1 MDQGR
6 LDGQRQHQPRETRD
20 SPLVQHQLELREIG
34 EATVSLLPEDEGEA
48 LAFTYGLIGG
58 STLVRLQSRCTYG
71 EVFASAACD
80 CRDQLDAAWGKIVG
94 EGAGVIIYLDQEGRG
109 AGAVAKARAHF
120 DHERLGIDTFES
132 YRRQGIS
139 ADERHYDA
147 ASRLL
152 SALGIRSMRLLTNN
166 PEKVRAMSSAG
177 FDVTRQDIV
186 VQPSTSFENY
196 LDAKRRNGYF
206 I

>member
-1 MDQGR
+1 
-6 LDGQRQHQPRETRD
+6 
-20 SPLVQHQLELREIG
+20 
-34 EATVSLLPEDEGEA
+34 
-48 LAFTYGLIGG
+48 
-58 STLVRLQSRCTYG
+58 
-71 EVFASAACD
+71 
-80 CRDQLDAAWGKIVG
+80 
-94 EGAGVIIYLDQEGRG
+94 
-109 AGAVAKARAHF
+109 VAKARAHF